1 MGISQGQRLSQSTW
15 SQGNINR
22 EHDEWF
28 EDGFM

>member
-1 MGISQGQRLSQSTW
+1 LSQSTW